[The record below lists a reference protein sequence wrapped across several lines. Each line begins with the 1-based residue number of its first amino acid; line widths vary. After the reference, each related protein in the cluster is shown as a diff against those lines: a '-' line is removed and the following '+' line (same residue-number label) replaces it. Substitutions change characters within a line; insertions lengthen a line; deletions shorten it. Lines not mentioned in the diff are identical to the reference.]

1 MRLMICLTNVLC
13 SNEDVEKQPVPIAG
27 VAIPIANNEYSSSRN
42 GGRGVWKTTQF
53 CYSPIYYYLK
63 IIISV
68 GSCVSAVM
76 IWVEY
81 SNKCAEWANN
91 DMLAKAWFF
100 SMIVLWAIQGV
111 VHLVFIVTRFITKQ
125 PPSDTLYSGKFEA
138 MLRLPLMI
146 ELVILIV
153 VAVVGLILIHAVDK
167 ESTICVGEFKRVKN
181 HAIIYIVLGLLMI
194 IRFGKAPQSIN

>member
-1 MRLMICLTNVLC
+1 MRLMICLTNVFC

-27 VAIPIANNEYSSSRN
+27 VAIPIANNEDSSSRN
-42 GGRGVWKTTQF
+42 VGGGWKTTQF

-125 PPSDTLYSGKFEA
+125 PPSDTLYSGKFER

-153 VAVVGLILIHAVDK
+153 VAIVGVILIHAAEN
-167 ESTICVGEFKRVKN
+167 ESIECDAEFS
-181 HAIIYIVLGLLMI
+181 GCLLYTSPSPRDPVSSRMPSS
-194 IRFGKAPQSIN
+194 A